1 MRVWQLG
8 EDYIWEKYGPALN
21 NRDAP
26 FYGLIYAS

>member
-1 MRVWQLG
+1 MRLWQLE
-8 EDYIWEKYGPALN
+8 EDTWEQYDPALN